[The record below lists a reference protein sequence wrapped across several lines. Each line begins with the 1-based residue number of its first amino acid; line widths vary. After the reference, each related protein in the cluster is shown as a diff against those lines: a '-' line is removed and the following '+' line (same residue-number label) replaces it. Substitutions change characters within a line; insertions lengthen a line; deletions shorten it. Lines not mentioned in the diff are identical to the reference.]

1 MVIDNYII
9 NTQIEFVFILLHI
22 LLTLAHNMI
31 INEIIMKVIVNC
43 CKIKC
48 SLTIY
53 INQICGIICK
63 VEFSAKSL
71 FL

>member
-22 LLTLAHNMI
+22 LLTHNMI

-48 SLTIY
+48 SLTTY
-53 INQICGIICK
+53 INQRCGIICK

>member
-1 MVIDNYII
+1 MVINNYII
-9 NTQIEFVFILLHI
+9 NTQIEFVFLLLHI

-43 CKIKC
+43 CKIKYL
-48 SLTIY
+48 LTIY
-53 INQICGIICK
+53 INQRCGIICK